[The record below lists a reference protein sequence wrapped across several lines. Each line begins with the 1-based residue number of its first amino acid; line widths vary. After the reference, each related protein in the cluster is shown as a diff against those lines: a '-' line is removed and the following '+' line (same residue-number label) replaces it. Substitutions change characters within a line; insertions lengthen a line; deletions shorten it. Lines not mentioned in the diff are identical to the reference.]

1 MATTHTSPESK
12 GDSRPARRLLQSGV
26 IFSAAN
32 FLTLAIGYGF
42 QAIVSR
48 QLGGASGDYGL
59 VLTTIAFIGFLG
71 LPLAIT
77 TQAVTHYIARFHFS
91 GDDARLQG
99 LLAGCRRFLF
109 HITIAGSVA
118 AIILVKPLGDFFNF
132 PRTSLMF
139 VALVCVLT
147 GLWGSYM
154 TVICQGLGW
163 FKRLALIG
171 LLAAG
176 LRILFGGLTT
186 RIWPTVEWA
195 VAASAFMVLANLV
208 LFFWRKDFPRRT
220 EVVISPWNA
229 EFVQFLVVS
238 AACVGGGWLFSQGD
252 QLVANKFFSEA
263 DRDAYSSAG
272 LFARQLPTVAGPLL
286 AVLFTH
292 RSGRQHQHGDDLREQ
307 FKLLGLYAFGLIFGA
322 TGLFL
327 LKDFALHL
335 LGRNTSQAA
344 GMIAPLSVTMIFV
357 GLLQA
362 LAFWALASRWLK
374 ISLLYGV
381 LGLGYWLTLL
391 VVGQTPAALLRT
403 MPVAAGTAFIILF
416 IIWFII
422 MRRHKPAPQS

>member
-1 MATTHTSPESK
+1 
-12 GDSRPARRLLQSGV
+12 
-26 IFSAAN
+26 
-32 FLTLAIGYGF
+32 
-42 QAIVSR
+42 
-48 QLGGASGDYGL
+48 
-59 VLTTIAFIGFLG
+59 
-71 LPLAIT
+71 
-77 TQAVTHYIARFHFS
+77 
-91 GDDARLQG
+91 
-99 LLAGCRRFLF
+99 
-109 HITIAGSVA
+109 
-118 AIILVKPLGDFFNF
+118 
-132 PRTSLMF
+132 
-139 VALVCVLT
+139 
-147 GLWGSYM
+147 M

-391 VVGQTPAALLRT
+391 VVGQTPAAMLRA